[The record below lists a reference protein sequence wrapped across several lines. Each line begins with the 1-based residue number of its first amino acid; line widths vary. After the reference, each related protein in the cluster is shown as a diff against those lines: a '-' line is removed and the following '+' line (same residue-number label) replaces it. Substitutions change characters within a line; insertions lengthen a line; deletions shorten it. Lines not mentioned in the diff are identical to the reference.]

1 MLKKPCKKRCKTHTK
16 TLRAKKCPQCFS
28 NGNSLLILPALLL
41 NILFYCSVDFCNI
54 KISSAGGDV
63 TAFYNS
69 KTVNII
75 CIGCSAAESIR
86 CFYFSDIR
94 CGRAGFIVDIYNRNG
109 AGILKLFYSFKEC
122 IKEAFFIFVQFIIRS
137 RCFDKDRA

>member
-1 MLKKPCKKRCKTHTK
+1 MKNLQRREKKFFQICKLLAEKSSESWFLRFFFDLAMLS
-16 TLRAKKCPQCFS
+16 LFWELFSSLAAKKCPQCFS
-28 NGNSLLILPALLL
+28 NGNSLLVLPTLLL

-75 CIGCSAAESIR
+75 CIGCSAAPTIR

-94 CGRAGFIVDIYNRNG
+94 CG
-109 AGILKLFYSFKEC
+109 
-122 IKEAFFIFVQFIIRS
+122 
-137 RCFDKDRA
+137 